1 MTKTNLTIEEIKT
14 IAPSIFATSP
24 SSKVSNKYVFV
35 PTIDIVENFEREGW
49 NISSVKQMGKGIHG
63 LHEIKFR
70 NNELPK
76 VGDTLV
82 EAIIKN
88 SHNGMA
94 TLSVSAG
101 LHRLVCSNGLTV
113 PTSLSEKF
121 NVRHTGFNLDE
132 VKRLTESFASRLPV
146 IQNSVS
152 KMMERELSEGEKI
165 QFVKQ
170 SESLRWKLGSVPKTL
185 NVENILNP
193 LREDDKGN
201 SLWKVFNV
209 VQEKYVRGGLEYNS
223 NNGRKTTLKTLS
235 NIMTINNINTKL
247 WELAED
253 FC

>member
-1 MTKTNLTIEEIKT
+1 MTQTKLTIEEIKLL
-14 IAPSIFATSP
+14 APSIFATSP
-24 SSKVSNKYVFV
+24 SPKVSSKYVFV
-35 PTIDIVENFEREGW
+35 PTIDIMENFEREGW
-49 NISSVKQMGKGIHG
+49 NISSIKQMGKGAHG
-63 LHEIKFR
+63 VHEIKFR
-70 NNELPK
+70 NGELPK

-88 SHNGMA
+88 SHNGTA

-101 LHRLVCSNGLTV
+101 LYRLCCSNGLTV
-113 PTSLSEKF
+113 PTSLSERF

-165 QFVKQ
+165 NFVKE
-170 SESLRWKLGSVPKTL
+170 STSLRWKLGSLPTNL
-185 NVENILNP
+185 NVENILEP
-193 LREDDKGN
+193 LREEDKGN

-209 VQEKYVRGGLEYNS
+209 VQEKYVRGGVDYTS
-223 NNGRKTTLKTLS
+223 KNGRQTGLKTLS
-235 NIMTINNINTKL
+235 NIMAINNINTKL
-247 WELAED
+247 WELAEE